1 MHLLH
6 FSSVIFIYNYMI
18 LISSFRKQHIHAYDT
33 RYFQFFASARSFL
46 FLSHSLS
53 LSLSFSLSLFL
64 PLSLSPSL
72 SFSFFFLSLLPLTQI
87 FLFHLHPQTIR
98 VASELIVNR
107 EFVRSRT
114 AYREVCSGINHA

>member
-18 LISSFRKQHIHAYDT
+18 LISSFRKQHIHTYDT

-53 LSLSFSLSLFL
+53 LSLSLFL